1 MPVSS
6 LRFAAA
12 ATALAVIA
20 VAAPV
25 RAQNVYAYLYD
36 PARVTSDEQL
46 FLNLAVRDAGLQRVA
61 LDPLLPRL
69 RSVDSEL
76 PVILFIARQT
86 GRPVN
91 AIVDL
96 RARGASW
103 AEVFRQLGIG
113 YDTLFAGINQDPGPY
128 YRSTWSYWTTHRDAP
143 RFTDVQVRDLARL
156 QLAQRLA
163 GVPVLE
169 VARVRNPVVVV
180 ADRRGRPYATRAVGV
195 PPGHGG
201 VPPGHGGVPPGHGGV
216 PPGQVKNGVPPGHR
230 SASVQPAV
238 VRKVEVKDNGKGKVE
253 FKEEE
258 KGPKDKGP
266 KVEKEKGP
274 KPDKGD
280 QGGGKG
286 KGHGK
291 N

>member
-1 MPVSS
+1 MPLSS
-6 LRFAAA
+6 LRIAAA
-12 ATALAVIA
+12 ATALAVTTL
-20 VAAPV
+20 AAPA

-36 PARVTSDEQL
+36 PARVTSDDQL
-46 FLNLAVRDAGLQRVA
+46 FLNLAVRDAGLARAV

-69 RSVDSEL
+69 RSVDSDL

-113 YDTLFAGINQDPGPY
+113 YDTLFYGINQDPGPY
-128 YRSTWSYWTTHRDAP
+128 YRSTWTYWTAHRDAP
-143 RFTDVQVRDLARL
+143 RFTDLQVREMARL

-169 VARVRNPVVVV
+169 VARVRNPVVIV

-201 VPPGHGGVPPGHGGV
+201 VPPGHGGVPPG
-216 PPGQVKNGVPPGHR
+216 QVKNGVPPGHR
-230 SASVQPAV
+230 AVVARPAV
-238 VRKVEVKDNGKGKVE
+238 VREEVRRDVKVKDKGHGHDNDGDDHGKGK
-253 FKEEE
+253 
-258 KGPKDKGP
+258 DKGGRG
-266 KVEKEKGP
+266 K
-274 KPDKGD
+274 
-280 QGGGKG
+280 GGGKG
-286 KGHGK
+286 KAKGHDK
-291 N
+291 D